1 MFYTKGGSCLDH
13 CLQDIIHQTSD
24 SQSVEWAPPGG
35 LSFICREVLP
45 VKLITFFL
53 FFVFVGKMLL
63 SNCIITTFIS
73 YILKL
78 YSETGDKIWEPL
90 L

>member
-1 MFYTKGGSCLDH
+1 MGSPWRAELYLQGGAAGQIDYIL
-13 CLQDIIHQTSD
+13 
-24 SQSVEWAPPGG
+24 
-35 LSFICREVLP
+35 
-45 VKLITFFL
+45 FF

>member
-35 LSFICREVLP
+35 RSFICRGVLP
-45 VKLITFFL
+45 VKLITFF